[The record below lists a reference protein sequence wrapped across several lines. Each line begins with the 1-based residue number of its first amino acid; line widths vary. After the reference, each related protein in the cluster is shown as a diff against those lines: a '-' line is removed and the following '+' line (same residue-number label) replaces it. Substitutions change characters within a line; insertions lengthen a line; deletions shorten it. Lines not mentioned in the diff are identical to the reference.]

1 MLEAISDLLCSSES
15 FSIKMSFKKYTILME
30 DVVEIESYF
39 NQIPNTTVS
48 FYDEPDTL
56 GLRIEHI
63 NTMLKTS
70 LTDNVKNKGVT
81 ND

>member
-1 MLEAISDLLCSSES
+1 MLEAISDLLCNSES

-39 NQIPNTTVS
+39 DQIPNTTVS

-56 GLRIEHI
+56 GLRIEH
-63 NTMLKTS
+63 TMLKTS